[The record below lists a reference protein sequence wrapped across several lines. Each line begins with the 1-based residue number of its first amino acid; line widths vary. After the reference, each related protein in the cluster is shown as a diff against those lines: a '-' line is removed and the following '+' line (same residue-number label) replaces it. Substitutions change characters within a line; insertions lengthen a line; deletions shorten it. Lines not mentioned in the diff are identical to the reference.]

1 MGGVTKR
8 EDRKLW
14 IVVTADFTGL
24 TQQRGNWGNAGRE
37 KELFFGGFSCIKRGE
52 QIEGRGKKLAADK

>member
-37 KELFFGGFSCIKRGE
+37 KELFFGGFSCIKRG
-52 QIEGRGKKLAADK
+52 AD

>member
-1 MGGVTKR
+1 MGDVTKR

-37 KELFFGGFSCIKRGE
+37 KELFFGGFSCIKRG
-52 QIEGRGKKLAADK
+52 AD